1 MSQAKARQRDHECAD
16 EQKAWSHGTFHW
28 NELMTRDVER
38 AKRFYGDTI
47 GWRFQ
52 SMPMPGG
59 GTYWC
64 AVVEGKP
71 VAGIFAIDAPEYDGV
86 PESWMS
92 YLAVDDV
99 DKRVAVALKAG
110 AKLMKPIFDVP
121 GVGRIAIL
129 MEPGGAGVGW
139 MSPVAN

>member
-1 MSQAKARQRDHECAD
+1 M
-16 EQKAWSHGTFHW
+16 WSHGHFYW

-38 AKRFYGDTI
+38 AKRFYGETI
-47 GWRFQ
+47 GWSFDP
-52 SMPMPGG
+52 MPMPDGG
-59 GTYWC
+59 GYWV
-64 AVVEGKP
+64 AMLDGEP
-71 VAGIFAIDAPEYDGV
+71 VAGLFSLAAPEYDGV

-99 DKRVAVALKAG
+99 DMRVEKAVKAG

-121 GVGRIAIL
+121 NVGRIAVL

-139 MSPVAN
+139 MTPAA